1 MPGGSYAPAPQ
12 GEGREAPCVSPHLA
26 GLDLHLYYKTVTCSS
41 WSEAVGPQ
49 VTQGLWNLC
58 LVFEVRQAC

>member
-1 MPGGSYAPAPQ
+1 M
-12 GEGREAPCVSPHLA
+12 SPHLA

-41 WSEAVGPQ
+41 WPEVGPQ
-49 VTQGLWNLC
+49 VTWGLWNLC